1 MFGIAWV
8 VGEFEFPAA
17 FASSTQLLLP
27 EFILHNAN
35 LTSQIVPS
43 VKQRTS
49 SPLAESMIPR
59 RLNHLVPRSHKS
71 SSIFKILT
79 PPCEI
84 VIIHICFRRI
94 IQHICIS
101 LALEELL
108 GKVWGRNEYT
118 PVP

>member
-1 MFGIAWV
+1 MLI
-8 VGEFEFPAA
+8 
-17 FASSTQLLLP
+17 
-27 EFILHNAN
+27 

-59 RLNHLVPRSHKS
+59 RLSHLVPRSHKS

-84 VIIHICFRRI
+84 AIIHICFRHI
-94 IQHICIS
+94 IITYLHIPGAGGVAWKS
-101 LALEELL
+101 L
-108 GKVWGRNEYT
+108 GRNGYT